1 MPYAYNVHI
10 AHNPTERHMSRT
22 IPIRV
27 PDDIFEAIEAIS
39 QRTEHTRSYVGRRL
53 LEEGLK
59 GELFGSAVKPKRAL
73 IKTAMRIVESVEVPP
88 CIPADAWLE
97 WDQYRAKRSGKAWT
111 GHAKVLCIA
120 RLETFWQQGYDPAV
134 IIRASIENGWSGL
147 FAPKDVAVGNR
158 EDLARRV
165 QPIVEG
171 SAEEMF

>member
-1 MPYAYNVHI
+1 
-10 AHNPTERHMSRT
+10 MSRT

-27 PDDIFEAIEAIS
+27 PEEIFDAIEAIS

-59 GELFGSAVKPKRAL
+59 AELFGSAVKPKRAAKKAYS
-73 IKTAMRIVESVEVPP
+73 IQKMSIVETVEVPP

-111 GHAKVLCIA
+111 AHAKVLCIA
-120 RLETFWQQGYDPAV
+120 RLETFWQQGHDPAA
-134 IIRASIENGWSGL
+134 IIRQSIEHGWSGL
-147 FAPKDVAVGNR
+147 FAIKDVAVGNR

>member
-1 MPYAYNVHI
+1 
-10 AHNPTERHMSRT
+10 MSRT

-59 GELFGSAVKPKRAL
+59 AELFGRAVKPKRIS
-73 IKTAMRIVESVEVPP
+73 IKSIAMRIVEGVEIPS

-111 GHAKVLCIA
+111 AHAKVLCIA
-120 RLETFWQQGYDPAV
+120 RLETFWQQGYDCAA
-134 IIRASIENGWSGL
+134 IIRQSIENGWSGL
-147 FAPKDVAVGNR
+147 FPIKDAAVGNR

-171 SAEEMF
+171 SAEELF

>member
-1 MPYAYNVHI
+1 MPSLTLA
-10 AHNPTERHMSRT
+10 
-22 IPIRV
+22 IRV
-27 PDDIFEAIEAIS
+27 PSEVLEQIDLIC

-53 LEEGLK
+53 VEEGLAA
-59 GELFGSAVKPKRAL
+59 ELFGSAVKPKRAAKKAYS
-73 IKTAMRIVESVEVPP
+73 IQKMSIVETVEVPP
-88 CIPADAWLE
+88 CISADAWLE

-111 GHAKVLCIA
+111 AHAKVLCIA
-120 RLETFWQQGYDPAV
+120 RLEAFWHQGYDPAV

-147 FAPKDVAVGNR
+147 FAPKDLAVGHR